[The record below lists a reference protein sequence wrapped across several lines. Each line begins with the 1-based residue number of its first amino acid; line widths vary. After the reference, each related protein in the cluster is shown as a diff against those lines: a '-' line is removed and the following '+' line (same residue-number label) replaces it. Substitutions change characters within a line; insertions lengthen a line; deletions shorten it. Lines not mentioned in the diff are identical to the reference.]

1 MIARWEIRSH
11 MNSNKTI
18 DTAANIV
25 TDLLLNS
32 TIYENCYVTA
42 SSVKEI
48 PLALEGFDLG
58 GKLPCSSSR

>member
-11 MNSNKTI
+11 MNINKTI

-25 TDLLLNS
+25 TDMLLNS

-42 SSVKEI
+42 SSVKGI

>member
-1 MIARWEIRSH
+1 
-11 MNSNKTI
+11 MNINKTI

-25 TDLLLNS
+25 TDMLLNS

-42 SSVKEI
+42 SSVKGI